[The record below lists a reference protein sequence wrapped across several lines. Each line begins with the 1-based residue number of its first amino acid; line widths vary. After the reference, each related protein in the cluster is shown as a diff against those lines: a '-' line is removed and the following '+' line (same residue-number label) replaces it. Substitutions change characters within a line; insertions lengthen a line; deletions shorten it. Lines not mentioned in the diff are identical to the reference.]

1 VSLHLVNLDERT
13 RQFMLDELTQDEGS
27 GRVYLSSRL
36 TPKGRQEWASLL
48 RAALKQGD
56 DDSLAAALRVGGM
69 LNETEQR
76 QTPKGGVTTARIPA
90 TAAETLAEGEFN
102 RFYIRALCRRVL
114 EGDAAQLIV
123 YRAKMVTHPRAES
136 EAKIGNTV
144 DAGALLSDLRTSQGI
159 DTAFGLPSGPNSGL
173 SVKFG

>member
-1 VSLHLVNLDERT
+1 MHLVNLDERT
-13 RQFMLDELTQDEGS
+13 RRFMLDELTQDEGS

-48 RAALKQGD
+48 RAVLKQGD

-69 LNETEQR
+69 LNETEER
-76 QTPKGGVTTARIPA
+76 RTPKGGVTTARVPV

-114 EGDAAQLIV
+114 EGDSAQLSV
-123 YRAKMVTHPRAES
+123 YRAKTVTHPRAES
-136 EAKIGNTV
+136 EAKIGTSV
-144 DAGALLSDLRTSQGI
+144 DAGALLNDLRTSQGI
-159 DTAFGLPSGPNSGL
+159 DTALGLPSGPNSGL
-173 SVKFG
+173 SVKLI